1 MKKGHFKK
9 LLASIFA
16 AAMLVCVL
24 LVPGFAKTDAEK
36 ELEAANAQV
45 TALEQKVA
53 ECQAAYNTAQTQSY
67 RGSYGFFQWA
77 GSESAM
83 KALDDAKYKNLIA
96 YGTAGDATSLDN
108 MVTALELIDKV
119 NEKRKADGLKELV
132 VTDTMMAM
140 AQADADAYYDL
151 NTAPKQF
158 TVNGAKIAENLGTFA
173 DAGKTVDNWYA
184 EKKIADEHPDYMSYS
199 SPNWS
204 QVGHYFNLS
213 SKKFTVTGAAAN
225 SRPRAG
231 IKFCQVYFSGANGEK
246 TYNTAEYRQRIAEY
260 RVLVDDRKED
270 LDEAKAALQEAKVR
284 QATAQRIVN
293 AEQQASATTT
303 TTANA

>member
-45 TALEQKVA
+45 TELEQKVA
-53 ECQAAYNTAQTQSY
+53 DCQAALTAAEAQNR

-77 GSESAM
+77 GSESAT

-108 MVTALELIDKV
+108 LLTALDLVDKV
-119 NEKRKADGLKELV
+119 NECRKKDGLKELV

-140 AQADADAYYDL
+140 AEADADAYYDL

-158 TVNGAKIAENLGTFA
+158 TVNGAKVAENLGTFA
-173 DAGKTVDNWYA
+173 DAAKAADSWYA
-184 EKKIADEHPDYMSYS
+184 EKKVADEHPDYMSYS

-204 QVGHYFNLS
+204 QVGHYFNMS
-213 SKKFTVTGAAAN
+213 QKKYTITGVGAN

-231 IKFCQVYFSGANGEK
+231 IKFCQVYFSNANGEK
-246 TYNTAEYRQRIAEY
+246 TYTTKEYRERIAEY
-260 RVLVDDRKED
+260 RVFYDNSKED
-270 LDEAKAALQEAKVR
+270 LAEAKAALQEARVR
-284 QATAQRIVN
+284 QATAQRIVDAEKQDASN
-293 AEQQASATTT
+293 A
-303 TTANA
+303 TANA

>member
-53 ECQAAYNTAQTQSY
+53 DCQAAMTEAQAQNR

-77 GSESAM
+77 GSKSAM
-83 KALDDAKYKNLIA
+83 EALDNAKYKNLIA

-108 MVTALELIDKV
+108 LMAALDLVDKV

-140 AQADADAYYDL
+140 AEADADAYYDL

-173 DAGKTVDNWYA
+173 DAAKAADSWYA
-184 EKKIADEHPDYMSYS
+184 EKKVADEHPDYMSYS

-204 QVGHYFNLS
+204 QVGHYFNMS
-213 SKKFTVTGAAAN
+213 SKKYTITGVGAN

-231 IKFCQVYFSGANGEK
+231 TKFCQVYFSSANGEK
-246 TYNTAEYRQRIAEY
+246 TYTTKEYRERIAEY
-260 RVLVDDRKED
+260 RVFYDDRKED
-270 LDEAKAALQEAKVR
+270 LQEAQAALQEARVR

-303 TTANA
+303 TTAKA

>member
-53 ECQAAYNTAQTQSY
+53 DCQAAMTEAQAQNR
-67 RGSYGFFQWA
+67 RGSFGFFQWA
-77 GSESAM
+77 GSKSAM
-83 KALDDAKYKNLIA
+83 EALDNAKYKNLIA

-108 MVTALELIDKV
+108 LMAALDLVDKV

-140 AQADADAYYDL
+140 AEADADAYYDL

-173 DAGKTVDNWYA
+173 DAAKAADSWYA
-184 EKKIADEHPDYMSYS
+184 EKKVADEHPDYMSYS

-204 QVGHYFNLS
+204 QVGHYFNMS
-213 SKKFTVTGAAAN
+213 SKKYTITGVGAN

-231 IKFCQVYFSGANGEK
+231 TKFCQVYFSSANGEK
-246 TYNTAEYRQRIAEY
+246 TYTTKEYRERIAEY
-260 RVLVDDRKED
+260 RVFYDDRKED
-270 LDEAKAALQEAKVR
+270 LQEAQAALQEARVR

-303 TTANA
+303 TTAKA